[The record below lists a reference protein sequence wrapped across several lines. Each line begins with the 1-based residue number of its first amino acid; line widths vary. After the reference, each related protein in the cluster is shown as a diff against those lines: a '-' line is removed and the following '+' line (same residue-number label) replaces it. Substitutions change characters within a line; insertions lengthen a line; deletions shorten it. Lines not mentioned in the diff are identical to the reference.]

1 VAQERARGGKGDA
14 IFDRVNELVEQSGI
28 NRSEAFA
35 QIAAETGDR
44 AGSVSANYYRVA
56 RRRGGE
62 GIRPRAPRG
71 GGARRGGSRGG
82 GRGGG
87 SATRVIRQAEEA
99 LAALSQLA
107 RESDRR
113 VEELRRE
120 NARYQE
126 LRRLIR

>member
-1 VAQERARGGKGDA
+1 VAQERPRGGKGDA
-14 IFDRVNELVEQSGI
+14 IFARVNELVERRGI

-35 QIAAETGDR
+35 QIAEETGDR

-71 GGARRGGSRGG
+71 GGPRRASARGG
-82 GRGGG
+82 GRGGP

-99 LAALSQLA
+99 LAALAQLA
-107 RESDRR
+107 KDSDRR

-126 LRRLIR
+126 LRRILS